1 MNTQLMIPVERT
13 VRPILAS
20 HQRLMR
26 MREELY
32 SLIEARYQSCLSEG
46 CSEEEATRR
55 ASLAFGNPA
64 VLRIELQKTVP
75 AGEQFGRR
83 LDRFLYQNFQAPTVA
98 QAIRTGLLLMI
109 PMAILMTGLG
119 ILLAWVKPHGMAD
132 ALWPVNLAISAVFG
146 LNAVLV
152 HWLGPR
158 TVTDIQAGKWT
169 QVAFRVSAM
178 AGFVGLSFAA
188 LYLVVD
194 WDFFLRSGWLRGV
207 ASVLAGGGIFLLVCW
222 LVSLERQ
229 QRAPWEELDLAE

>member
-20 HQRLMR
+20 HRRLLR

-32 SLIEARYQSCLSEG
+32 SLIEARYQSCLAEG

-55 ASLAFGNPA
+55 ARLAFGDP
-64 VLRIELQKTVP
+64 VRLRIELQQTVP
-75 AGEQFGRR
+75 VCEQLSRR

-109 PMAILMTGLG
+109 PMAILMIGLG
-119 ILLAWVKPHGMAD
+119 ILLAWVKPHGMAE

-146 LNAVLV
+146 INAALV
-152 HWLGPR
+152 HWLAPR
-158 TVTDIQAGKWT
+158 TVADILAGRWH
-169 QVAFRVSAM
+169 QVACRVAAM
-178 AGFVGLSFAA
+178 AGCVGVSFAG
-188 LYLVVD
+188 LYAVAD
-194 WDFFLRSGWLRGV
+194 WDFFLRSGWLRGA
-207 ASVLAGGGIFLLVCW
+207 ASALAGGGISLLVCW
-222 LVSLERQ
+222 LVSLECQ